1 MSDRVMSWSWQGYVL
16 KDYSF
21 VDFTPGTLV
30 MDVGCG
36 SGMELQELSQR
47 GCLAIGIDVDRGS
60 LANCQRS
67 GLEVLQ
73 ACAEQMPVKNES
85 IDGLICKGVIPYT
98 DVPKAFSEIGRVLR
112 PGAVGYCCNLSAGYY
127 LRYLLLGPSWKFRFY
142 GLRTLVNTWLYAVTG
157 RRLPGFLGDTIYQS
171 RPRLEK
177 HYQENGLCLLQDCPA
192 RSFLGLPVFIYQT
205 IQKVTS

>member
-1 MSDRVMSWSWQGYVL
+1 MSDRVMSWSWQDYVL

-21 VDFTPGTLV
+21 VDFALGTLV
-30 MDVGCG
+30 LDLGCG
-36 SGMELQELSQR
+36 SGMQLQELRQG
-47 GCLAIGIDVDRGS
+47 GCLAIGIDVDGVA

-98 DVPKAFSEIGRVLR
+98 DVPKAFSEISRVLR
-112 PGAVGYCCNLSAGYY
+112 PGALGYCCNLSAGYY

-142 GLRTLVNTWLYAVTG
+142 GLRTLVNTWLYTVTG
-157 RRLPGFLGDTIYQS
+157 RRLPGFLGDTIYLS
-171 RPRLEK
+171 RRRLEK
-177 HYQENGLCLLQDCPA
+177 HYQENGLHLLQD
-192 RSFLGLPVFIYQT
+192 
-205 IQKVTS
+205 